1 MKRPGFLLAAIALM
15 LLSTSCKH
23 KDLDFGS
30 MVQITVNY
38 DWSACPDASPQSMR
52 LMAFAQGTQPE
63 PYPSEGAS
71 GVTIALPI
79 NTYDFIAYNSDT
91 EFLIAS
97 GLTWSGYEISC
108 MQTVLEKTAKMF
120 INTRAIPMARGTE
133 DEDVIYEPDQLWCSA
148 ASGIT
153 PNTNRRNTY
162 TLPMKEATHTY
173 VFEIDN
179 VTNLDQVTDMVITV
193 SGLSGA
199 YIPSAGVC
207 SDTHCVI
214 PFPAY
219 KNSSSSIKGSVRAF
233 GHCPDKENLHSHK
246 LTLYIEL
253 DDGTKWYYT
262 SDITDGMHDEDH
274 IDGGTGNT
282 DIPIVLPELP
292 IPERF
297 NTGGMQPSVEEWH
310 EIEIKVPL

>member
-1 MKRPGFLLAAIALM
+1 
-15 LLSTSCKH
+15 
-23 KDLDFGS
+23 
-30 MVQITVNY
+30 MVQMIINY

-63 PYPSEGAS
+63 PYPSEGAD

-91 EFLIAS
+91 ELLIAS
-97 GLTWSGYEISC
+97 GITWSDYEISC
-108 MQTVLEKTAKMF
+108 MQTMLEKMAKMF
-120 INTRAIPMARGTE
+120 VNTRAIPMARGTE
-133 DEDVIYEPDQLWCSA
+133 NEDVIYEPDQLWYSA
-148 ASGIT
+148 ANGIT
-153 PNTNRRNTY
+153 TNTNRRNSY
-162 TLPMKEATHTY
+162 TLPMKEGTHNY
-173 VFEIDN
+173 VFQIDN
-179 VTNLDQVTDMVITV
+179 VTNLDQVVDMVITV
-193 SGLSGA
+193 SGISASLYPASGE
-199 YIPSAGVC
+199 C

-214 PFPAY
+214 PVKAY
-219 KNSSSSIKGSVRAF
+219 KNGSSSIKATLRAF
-233 GHCPDKENLHSHK
+233 GHCPDPEQQHAHK
-246 LTLYIEL
+246 LTLYMEL
-253 DDGTKWYYT
+253 DNGTKWYYT
-262 SDITDGMHDEDH
+262 SDITDGMHDENH

>member
-1 MKRPGFLLAAIALM
+1 MKQACIFFVSVLLLLAI
-15 LLSTSCKH
+15 TSCKH

-30 MVQITVNY
+30 MVQMIINY

-108 MQTVLEKTAKMF
+108 MQTMLEKMAKMF
-120 INTRAIPMARGTE
+120 VNTRAIPMARGTE
-133 DEDVIYEPDQLWCSA
+133 NEDVIYEPDQLWCSA
-148 ASGIT
+148 AGGIT
-153 PNTNRRNTY
+153 PNTNSRNTY

-179 VTNLDQVTDMVITV
+179 VTNLDQVVDMVITV
-193 SGLSGA
+193 SGISASLYPASGE
-199 YIPSAGVC
+199 C

-214 PFPAY
+214 PVKAY
-219 KNSSSSIKGSVRAF
+219 KSGSSSIKATLRAF
-233 GHCPDKENLHSHK
+233 GHCPDPEQQHAHK
-246 LTLYIEL
+246 LTLYMEL
-253 DDGTKWYYT
+253 DNGTKWYYT